1 MRRLRLG
8 MMSGGGVDPA
18 ADFLAAAGI
27 TDPTIT
33 AAINTLV
40 NDLVGYGI
48 WNKIFAIYPFV
59 GGTATT
65 HKFNLKDPRDLNAA
79 FRLVFSGGITHN
91 ASGITGN
98 GVNGSYN
105 TNFSTAPMTLTV
117 GGGAFVFIGNNTN
130 IGTDISNFAGAP
142 NNAIQITANVGGAT
156 YSRALSITAASPL
169 ATATSI
175 GFFGANREAND
186 NVGFYT
192 TQNGAETFTAATY
205 ASTSATIYGLQ
216 NGPFG
221 GGFGNRNHQTSVITE
236 GLTLTERTNL
246 RTALIAFNVTNLGR

>member
-8 MMSGGGVDPA
+8 MMSGGLTPA
-18 ADFLAAAGI
+18 AAFLAAAGI

-48 WNKIFAIYPFV
+48 WNKILAIYPFV

-91 ASGITGN
+91 ASGVTGN

-105 TNFSTAPMTLTV
+105 TNFSTAPMTLAV
-117 GGGAFVFIGNNTN
+117 GGGVFVFIGNNTN
-130 IGTDISNFAGAP
+130 IGGDLSNFAGAP
-142 NNAIQITANVGGAT
+142 NNAIQLTTRAGGDT
-156 YSRALSITAASPL
+156 YARGLSTTPAGPL
-169 ATATSI
+169 PTATSI
-175 GFFGANREAND
+175 GFFGVNREAND
-186 NVGFYT
+186 NVGFYVN
-192 TQNGAETFTAATY
+192 QNGVETLTAATY

-221 GGFGNRNHQTSVITE
+221 GGFGDKNHQTSVFTA

-246 RTALIAFNVTNLGR
+246 RTALNTFNVTNLGR

>member
-8 MMSGGGVDPA
+8 MMAGGVDPA
-18 ADFLAAAGI
+18 AAFLAAAGI

-40 NDLVGYGI
+40 NDLIGYGI

-65 HKFNLKDPRDLNAA
+65 HKFNLKDPQDTNAA

-91 ASGITGN
+91 ASGVTGN

-105 TNFSTAPMTLTV
+105 TNFSTAPMTLAV
-117 GGGAFVFIGNNTN
+117 GGGIFVFIGNNTN
-130 IGTDISNFAGAP
+130 IGVDLSNFAGAP
-142 NNAIQITANVGGAT
+142 NNAIQLTANFGGDT
-156 YSRALSITAASPL
+156 YSRGLSITSGVPL

-186 NVGFYT
+186 NAKFYT
-192 TQNGAETFTAATY
+192 TQNGVETSQAATY
-205 ASTSATIYGLQ
+205 ASTSATLYGLQ

-221 GGFGNRNHQTSVITE
+221 GGFGNRNHQTAVITE
-236 GLTLTERTNL
+236 GLTLTERNNL
-246 RTALIAFNVTNLGR
+246 RTALNTFNVTNLGR